1 MSHIYRLEFPIVL
14 VIYQDVI
21 ISVHRVNILIGLAD
35 KRLFCT
41 SDDLLETFNSP
52 ASPYCTFSGNSM
64 TLYY

>member
-14 VIYQDVI
+14 VIYQDII
-21 ISVHRVNILIGLAD
+21 ISVHGVNILIGLAD

-64 TLYY
+64 YY